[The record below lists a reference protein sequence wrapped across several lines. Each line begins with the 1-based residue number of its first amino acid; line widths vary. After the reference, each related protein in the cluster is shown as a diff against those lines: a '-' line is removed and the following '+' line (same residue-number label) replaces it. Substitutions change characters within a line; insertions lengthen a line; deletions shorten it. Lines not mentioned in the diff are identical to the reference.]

1 MSRGDK
7 EQRKGRDSSDTFVES
22 CMQGSGVK
30 LPRVEYDPTRR
41 RGYLRWRRPEPG
53 GRIWSCCCKTHCAM
67 PQWIA
72 LYVSWSHLC
81 SVSSLSIY
89 CLQHVCD
96 FKDWPQRMLLAWM
109 FQIISPLLH
118 ATDRPVRGRIES
130 CESAGGWWEASRGSL
145 TLLLDSR
152 KTAVLGMTC

>member
-53 GRIWSCCCKTHCAM
+53 GRI
-67 PQWIA
+67 
-72 LYVSWSHLC
+72 
-81 SVSSLSIY
+81 
-89 CLQHVCD
+89 
-96 FKDWPQRMLLAWM
+96 
-109 FQIISPLLH
+109 
-118 ATDRPVRGRIES
+118 
-130 CESAGGWWEASRGSL
+130 
-145 TLLLDSR
+145 
-152 KTAVLGMTC
+152 